1 MAMLTIASAY
11 RLARNT
17 NGRGHSPHLAPAG
30 TKREQIKGWPLK
42 RTLSNKIKV
51 LQMLGP
57 GPAKSL
63 ILLKNKNDKPL
74 KTNKTFFN
82 LTLDIWGC
90 NPHIIYI
97 VKQH

>member
-17 NGRGHSPHLAPAG
+17 NGRGRSPHLAPAG
-30 TKREQIKGWPLK
+30 TKREQTEGWPLI
-42 RTLSNKIKV
+42 RTLSNEIKV
-51 LQMLGP
+51 LQTIGP
-57 GPAKSL
+57 GPANSL